1 MINMQHPMKV
11 KKMIITEVLRVP
23 FCITKDN
30 NGLHFHSNFTITK
43 ILKMHSV
50 AYKGN

>member
-1 MINMQHPMKV
+1 MQHLMKV
-11 KKMIITEVLRVP
+11 KKNDIAMVFRVP

-30 NGLHFHSNFTITK
+30 NGLHFHSNFTNTK
-43 ILKMHSV
+43 IMKMHFV